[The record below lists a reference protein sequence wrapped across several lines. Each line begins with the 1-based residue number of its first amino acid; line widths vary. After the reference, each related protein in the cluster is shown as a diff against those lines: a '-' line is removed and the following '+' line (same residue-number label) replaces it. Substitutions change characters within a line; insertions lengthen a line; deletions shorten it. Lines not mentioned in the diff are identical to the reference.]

1 MKEIV
6 VMFVYTCASQTTEN
20 EGLFILKMIMA
31 NYTWKCMII
40 VNFLAAVVTI
50 HVLTASNNDI
60 KQGLKV
66 RPAGHQCN

>member
-1 MKEIV
+1 MKENF

-40 VNFLAAVVTI
+40 VNFLDAVVTI